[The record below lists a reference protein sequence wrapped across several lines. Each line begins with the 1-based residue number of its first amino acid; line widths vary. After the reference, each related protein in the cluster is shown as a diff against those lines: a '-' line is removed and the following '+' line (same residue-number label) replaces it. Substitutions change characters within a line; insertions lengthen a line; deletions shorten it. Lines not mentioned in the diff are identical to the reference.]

1 MWVLLIPVVTLVVA
15 LLWGALHGRPR
26 RAREA
31 ATIEGYR
38 RMVTALERPV
48 GTPGDAPAVVA
59 PVDAPRDAGE
69 DLDNRHLRVPDVLR
83 GLRRSPKQP
92 RQQTGQAP
100 ARPAESLDAD
110 LLADGDPVYP
120 RDRDTPLITVPASSS
135 LPPPSPVTQ
144 PDAVIP
150 ATRAVVDVDTPV
162 ADEPDRHAS
171 AARVVSAAAD
181 APADSA

>member
-1 MWVLLIPVVTLVVA
+1 MTLLVA
-15 LLWGALHGRPR
+15 LLWGASRGRPR

-48 GTPGDAPAVVA
+48 GTPGDAPDAA
-59 PVDAPRDAGE
+59 RPADAPRDAGE
-69 DLDNRHLRVPDVLR
+69 DPDNRHLRVPDVLR

-92 RQQTGQAP
+92 RQQTGQASARPAP
-100 ARPAESLDAD
+100 ARAAESLDVD

-120 RDRDTPLITVPASSS
+120 TDRDTPLTAVPAAASV
-135 LPPPSPVTQ
+135 PPSTPVTQ

-150 ATRAVVDVDTPV
+150 ATRAVVDAPV
-162 ADEPDRHAS
+162 ADEPERPAT
-171 AARVVSAAAD
+171 AAREVSAAAE
-181 APADSA
+181 APADSG